1 MIDKEY
7 IAKLVSE
14 FLEGSDRFLCDVQ
27 IKQGNIITITIDSD
41 TYVSIENC
49 IHISKSIE
57 SKLNRDVEDFE
68 LRVTSF
74 GADKPIKFYRQ
85 YLKNIGRQ
93 LDIIMTDD
101 RKVTGILRSVEN
113 NLFKIE
119 NLSKKK
125 NTTDIFQII
134 SMEEIREARV
144 VLKFK

>member
-27 IKQGNIITITIDSD
+27 IKQGNIITISIDSD
-41 TYVSIENC
+41 TYVSIEDC